1 MSKLKDG
8 DVLRSIT
15 VNASVNIAAEL
26 ALKASVDLTS
36 LYVTQEVNKLQPAS
50 ADFKVVLVKGVE
62 AISVDEYLGN
72 VAPKIIARHL
82 ANNYTEL
89 YDTVKAVQAEL
100 ESWKVEIVYND
111 TLLA

>member
-8 DVLRSIT
+8 DVLESIK
-15 VNASVNIAAEL
+15 VKASVNIAVEL
-26 ALKASVDLTS
+26 ALKATVDLTS
-36 LYVTQEVNKLQPAS
+36 LYVSQEVNKLQPTS
-50 ADFKVVLVKGVE
+50 ADFKVVLVKGAE

-89 YDTVKAVQAEL
+89 YDTVKVAQAEL
-100 ESWKVEIVYND
+100 ESWKVEIVYNGS
-111 TLLA
+111 LLA

>member
-8 DVLRSIT
+8 DILRSIK
-15 VNASVNIAAEL
+15 VKASVNIAAEL
-26 ALKASVDLTS
+26 ALKVVLDLTS
-36 LYVTQEVNKLQPAS
+36 LYISQEANKLQPTG
-50 ADFKVVLVKGVE
+50 ADFKVVLVKGDE

-72 VAPKIIARHL
+72 VAPEIIARHL

-89 YDTVKAVQAEL
+89 YDTVKVAQAGL
-100 ESWKVEIVYND
+100 ESWKVEIIYNG

>member
-15 VNASVNIAAEL
+15 VKASVNIAAEL

-89 YDTVKAVQAEL
+89 YDTVKVVQAEL
-100 ESWKVEIVYND
+100 ESWKVEIVYHD